1 MEKDFLNSLGLLGFV
16 TRLKRLSDAMLHDGR
31 RLYKELGID
40 IEPNWFVVF
49 KLLEKHGELTVTEIA
64 DKIGFAH
71 PSVISIVNK
80 MIKHKYLEEKRN
92 GFDNRKRIL
101 YLTPKAKEK
110 MPEFEKIWN
119 AGVGGMKKMLEDL
132 DALTFLEL
140 VEQRVNEKGFKNRTL
155 AEIPRQKEV
164 EVFEFED
171 KYAADFARLNYEW
184 IENYFEIEEHD
195 REMLDNAKEYIINQ
209 GGQIF
214 VAEIEGEAVGTVAL
228 INTDAESFEL
238 AKMAVTAKHRGLKI
252 GDKLMSACI
261 KYAKKINKKRIFL
274 LSNTKLIPAI
284 TLYKKFGFKEVPL
297 EKSEYLRTNIK
308 MELLLDE
315 NK

>member
-1 MEKDFLNSLGLLGFV
+1 
-16 TRLKRLSDAMLHDGR
+16 
-31 RLYKELGID
+31 
-40 IEPNWFVVF
+40 VF
-49 KLLEKHGELTVTEIA
+49 KLLQANSDLTVTEIA
-64 DKIGFAH
+64 NKIGFAH

-80 MIKHKYLEEKRN
+80 MIKNKYLEEKRN
-92 GFDNRKRIL
+92 SRDSRQRIL
-101 YLTPKAKEK
+101 SLTPKAEEK

-132 DALTFLEL
+132 DALTFLEII
-140 VEQRVNEKGFKNRTL
+140 EQRVNEKGFRKRAL
-155 AEIPRQKEV
+155 AEIPRQQTV
-164 EVFEFED
+164 EVFEFKD

-184 IENYFEIEEHD
+184 IENYFEVEKHD
-195 REMLDNAKEYIINQ
+195 REMLDNAKEYIINRD
-209 GGQIF
+209 GQIF
-214 VAEIEGEAVGTVAL
+214 VAEIKGEAVGTVAL
-228 INTDAESFEL
+228 IKTDEESFEL
-238 AKMAVTAKHRGLKI
+238 AKMAVTSKFRGLKI

-261 KYAKKINKKRIFL
+261 DYAKRLGKKRIFL

-284 TLYKKFGFKEVPL
+284 NLYKKFGFIEVTL